1 MNRSLF
7 LTAGAA
13 IAVARPAGNV
23 LVQALDAV
31 PIRIGTPG
39 QQGNAGV
46 YFADDL
52 GYFKNAGLAAAITA
66 ITSGSGAAVVAAV
79 TGGSL
84 DIGNADLISIS
95 AAREHGMLVSCI
107 APGVLWYGAKPTGAI
122 IVSKTSTMRV
132 PRDLEGK
139 TIGVPSVAGLSRIA
153 TDVWLD
159 GLGLNR
165 SSVKYVEIPSASV
178 PQAVAR
184 GTIDAAL
191 ITEPTLSLSLS
202 ENRIFASPYDAIA
215 RVFVQTAWFG
225 ADDWMAKNP
234 RTVRRFAV
242 AIRNAQ
248 RWANAH
254 PHEATAIFQ
263 KHSGQ
268 TSEMLKNVTP
278 SHYGEVL
285 DPAQMQPVLDA
296 AAKYHAIPRMIGA
309 KELISA
315 SALDPR

>member
-1 MNRSLF
+1 MNRTLF
-7 LTAGAA
+7 LAAVTASMFPSTEVFAQTA
-13 IAVARPAGNV
+13 EM
-23 LVQALDAV
+23 V

-52 GYFKNAGLAAAITA
+52 GYFKNAGLAAQITA

-84 DIGNADLISIS
+84 DVGNADLISIS
-95 AAREHGMLVSCI
+95 AAREHGVLVSCI
-107 APGVLWYGAKPTGAI
+107 APGVLWYGATPTGAI
-122 IVSKTSTMRV
+122 IVSKTSAMRL

-165 SSVKYVEIPSASV
+165 ASVKYVEIPSASA
-178 PQAVAR
+178 PQAVAH

-191 ITEPTLSLSLS
+191 ITEPTLSLSLA

-225 ADDWMAKNP
+225 ADDWIVKNP

-254 PHEATAIFQ
+254 PREATAIFQ

-268 TSEMLKNVTP
+268 TAEMLRNVTP

-296 AAKYHAIPRMIGA
+296 AAKYHAIPRGIAA

-315 SALDPR
+315 SAVDPR

>member
-1 MNRSLF
+1 MNRSTF
-7 LTAGAA
+7 LAASIAGA
-13 IAVARPAGNV
+13 VASLSGPVFGQTA
-23 LVQALDAV
+23 DTV

-52 GYFKNAGLAAAITA
+52 GYFKNAGLTAAITA

-95 AAREHGMLVSCI
+95 AAREHGVLVSCI

-122 IVSKTSTMRV
+122 IVSKTSAMRV

-139 TIGVPSVAGLSRIA
+139 TIGVPSIAGLSRIA
-153 TDVWLD
+153 TDQWLE
-159 GLGLNR
+159 GLRLNR
-165 SSVKYVEIPSASV
+165 ASVKYVEIPSASV

-191 ITEPTLSLSLS
+191 ITEPTLSLSLG

-225 ADDWMAKNP
+225 ADDWIARNP
-234 RTVRRFAV
+234 RMVRRFAV

-248 RWANAH
+248 RWANEH
-254 PHEATAIFQ
+254 PREATAIFQ

-268 TSEMLKNVTP
+268 TPEMLRNVTP

-296 AAKYHAIPRMIGA
+296 AAKYHAIPRVIA
-309 KELISA
+309 ARELISA
-315 SALDPR
+315 SAVDPR

>member
-1 MNRSLF
+1 MKRTLF
-7 LTAGAA
+7 LGSAGTLLLPGAPLFA
-13 IAVARPAGNV
+13 
-23 LVQALDAV
+23 QTTDMV
-31 PIRIGTPG
+31 PVRIGTPG

-52 GYFKNAGLAAAITA
+52 GYFKNAGLAAQITA

-84 DIGNADLISIS
+84 DVGNADLISIS
-95 AAREHGMLVSCI
+95 AAREHGVLVSCI
-107 APGVLWYGAKPTGAI
+107 APGVLWYGAVPTGAI
-122 IVSKTSTMRV
+122 IVSKTSGMRV

-139 TIGVPSVAGLSRIA
+139 IIGVPSVAGLSRIA

-165 SSVKYVEIPSASV
+165 ASVKYVEIPSASV
-178 PQAVAR
+178 PQAVAH

-191 ITEPTLSLSLS
+191 ITEPTLSLSLA
-202 ENRIFASPYDAIA
+202 ENRVFASPYDAIA

-225 ADDWMAKNP
+225 ADDWIAKNP

-254 PHEATAIFQ
+254 PREATAIFQ
-263 KHSGQ
+263 RHSGQ
-268 TSEMLKNVTP
+268 SAEMLRNVTP

-296 AAKYHAIPRMIGA
+296 AAKYHAIPRVIA
-309 KELISA
+309 ARELISG

>member
-1 MNRSLF
+1 MNRSRF
-7 LTAGAA
+7 LAASTAGALA
-13 IAVARPAGNV
+13 LRAGAASG
-23 LVQALDAV
+23 QSGDAV

-52 GYFKNAGLAAAITA
+52 G
-66 ITSGSGAAVVAAV
+66 
-79 TGGSL
+79 
-84 DIGNADLISIS
+84 NADLISIS
-95 AAREHGMLVSCI
+95 AAREHGVLVSCI

-122 IVSKTSTMRV
+122 IVSKTSAMRV

-139 TIGVPSVAGLSRIA
+139 TIGVPSIAGLSRIA

-165 SSVKYVEIPSASV
+165 ASVKYVEIPSASV
-178 PQAVAR
+178 PQAVAH

-191 ITEPTLSLSLS
+191 ITEPTLSLSLA

-215 RVFVQTAWFG
+215 RTFVQTAWFG
-225 ADDWMAKNP
+225 ADDWMARNP

-254 PHEATAIFQ
+254 PREAVVIFQ

-268 TSEMLKNVTP
+268 TAEMLRGVTP

-296 AAKYHAIPRMIGA
+296 AAKYHAIPRAIGA
-309 KELISA
+309 KELISG